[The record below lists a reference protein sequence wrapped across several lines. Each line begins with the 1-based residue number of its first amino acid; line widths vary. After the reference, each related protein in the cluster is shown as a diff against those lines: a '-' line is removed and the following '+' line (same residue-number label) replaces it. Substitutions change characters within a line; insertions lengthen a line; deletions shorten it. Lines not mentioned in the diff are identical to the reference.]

1 MCLGSLACKT
11 AERKIIF
18 YSIKDKTLI
27 IKKNFHTSQLK
38 LTQPNFAKYIKLKY
52 FKCIL
57 LSSDFLLLNCE
68 NYHYL

>member
-38 LTQPNFAKYIKLKY
+38 LTQPNFAKYIKLK
-52 FKCIL
+52 
-57 LSSDFLLLNCE
+57 
-68 NYHYL
+68 